1 MRALV
6 FALLLANLLF
16 YAFAAGYLVYPGNP
30 DAGRS
35 AQQVAADQ
43 VHIVGR
49 GDVPP
54 PKGAAANNGSGKQ
67 AETRVENDEAC
78 LLWDRLASAEADRLA
93 SELTAQFAG
102 FRAQR
107 RTVAEVAGWWVYLP
121 PLAGRADAEKRA
133 GELKQ
138 AGVEDYFIVP
148 DNAPNRLAISL
159 GVFSTEKGGQDRLA
173 ELRQKGI
180 KGAKLMPRPG
190 KDSHVVVE
198 VRGPAERKAE
208 VQQAAAAL
216 LPKATAQGC
225 K

>member
-16 YAFAAGYLVYPGNP
+16 YAFAAGYLGYPGNP
-30 DAGRS
+30 DAGRL
-35 AQQVAADQ
+35 AQQVAADR
-43 VHIVGR
+43 VLIAGR
-49 GDVPP
+49 GDAPP
-54 PKGAAANNGSGKQ
+54 PKASGNGKQ
-67 AETRVENDEAC
+67 ADSRTENDEAC
-78 LLWDRLASAEADRLA
+78 LLWDRLAPAEADRLA
-93 SELTAQFAG
+93 SELTARFAG

-107 RTVAEVAGWWVYLP
+107 RTVAEAAGWWVYLP
-121 PLAGRADAEKRA
+121 PLASRADAEKRA

-173 ELRQKGI
+173 ELRQKGV

-190 KDSHVVVE
+190 KDSHLLVE
-198 VRGPAERKAE
+198 VRGPAARKAE
-208 VQQAAAAL
+208 VQEAGAAL
-216 LPKATAQGC
+216 VPKATVQGC

>member
-1 MRALV
+1 VRALV

-16 YAFAAGYLVYPGNP
+16 YAFAAGLLGYPGNP
-30 DAGRS
+30 DAGRG

-49 GDVPP
+49 GDTPP
-54 PKGAAANNGSGKQ
+54 PKGAAAGNGSGKQ
-67 AETRVENDEAC
+67 AEPRAENEEVC
-78 LLWDRLASAEADRLA
+78 LLWDRLAAAEADRLA
-93 SELTAQFAG
+93 SELTARFAG

-107 RTVAEVAGWWVYLP
+107 RTVPEAAGWWVYLP
-121 PLAGRADAEKRA
+121 PLASRADAEKRA

-138 AGVEDYFIVP
+138 AEVEDYFIVP

-173 ELRQKGI
+173 ELRQKGV

-190 KDSHVVVE
+190 KDSHAVVE
-198 VRGPAERKAE
+198 VRGPAARKAE
-208 VQQAAAAL
+208 VQEAAAVL
-216 LPKATAQGC
+216 LPKVTAQVC